1 MGSCIG
7 TNVVRNELSNNF
19 LNYNVIN
26 KKYNIIIGTY
36 FNKDENGKSNTL
48 INQGICIGYNNNDIN
63 KIRCGMIHRYG
74 SEMVELYFENNIKL
88 IVIKENNNQLKMM
101 LTLNGSIIE
110 NYIEHDIIKNYILI
124 NSASEYIDL
133 LYDLMNKEKN

>member
-1 MGSCIG
+1 MGCYISV
-7 TNVVRNELSNNF
+7 NVVHKELLDKFIS
-19 LNYNVIN
+19 
-26 KKYNIIIGTY
+26 YNIIDKKYGIIVGTY
-36 FNKDENGKSNTL
+36 LNNNEKSNTS
-48 INQGICIGYNNNDIN
+48 INQGICMGYNNNKIN
-63 KIRCGMIHRYG
+63 KIIFGIMHRHCT
-74 SEMVELYFENNIKL
+74 EMVELYFENNIKL